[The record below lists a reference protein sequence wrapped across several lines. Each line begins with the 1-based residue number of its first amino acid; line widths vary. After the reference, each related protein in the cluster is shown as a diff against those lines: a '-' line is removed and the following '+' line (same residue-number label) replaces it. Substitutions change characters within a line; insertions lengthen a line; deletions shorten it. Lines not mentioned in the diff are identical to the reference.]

1 VPTNFRTPIP
11 CFGAAKGAEKNPNGM
26 ESKAILEFNCRLCA
40 SLDFMRT
47 ILPIRMAWPVAL
59 KM

>member
-1 VPTNFRTPIP
+1 
-11 CFGAAKGAEKNPNGM
+11 M